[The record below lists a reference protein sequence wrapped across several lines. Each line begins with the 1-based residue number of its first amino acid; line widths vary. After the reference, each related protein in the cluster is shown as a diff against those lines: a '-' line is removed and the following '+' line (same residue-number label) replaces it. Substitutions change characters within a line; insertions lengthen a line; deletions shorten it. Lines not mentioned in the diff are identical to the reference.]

1 MTTMPAMAGSSSTT
15 AISTKKACCGP
26 AGPAT
31 SSPACRFGPDKT
43 LWAFDCNAH
52 AVLRYGPDGKELPR
66 IKFVDRSFSNI
77 NFTADGN
84 VLFGEHLVGNTIK
97 LPPERPLGTT
107 LAKMPGS
114 DRFGDGHVFK
124 FTPDGKLLKE
134 YATETHGGMAGFLGA
149 TTASL
154 APDNRTLVY
163 CSETG
168 TRVFQY
174 DIVAD
179 KQLPDLIT
187 LQPGAGEMALLAQH
201 LPDGTLLYM
210 KANFKTGFK
219 LDHLKANGELIKSW
233 DLPGPGWA
241 TVIPLAGAR
250 RTAAR
255 QLLYRHGGQVRHAER
270 RHHRQSGN
278 RRQALTG
285 RPRAV
290 SRLNAETVGAASAA
304 IFFRRRSRLKPLLRP
319 LLPGQDAAVE
329 GPEGSGVF
337 QAGVDR

>member
-1 MTTMPAMAGSSSTT
+1 MGTSHLIAGL
-15 AISTKKACCGP
+15 
-26 AGPAT
+26 
-31 SSPACRFGPDKT
+31 RFGPDKT

-52 AVLRYGPDGKELPR
+52 AVLRFGPDGKELPR
-66 IKFVDRSFSNI
+66 IKFADRSFSNI

-84 VLFGEHLVGNTIK
+84 VLLGEHLVGNTIK

-114 DRFGDGHVFK
+114 DRFGDGHIFK

-201 LPDGTLLYM
+201 LPDGTLLYV

-219 LDHLKANGELIKSW
+219 LDHLKANAEVIKSW

-241 TVIPLAGAR
+241 TVIPLQNPAYCCSAISLPALLPSSTCRPATLGAK
-250 RTAAR
+250 
-255 QLLYRHGGQVRHAER
+255 
-270 RHHRQSGN
+270 
-278 RRQALTG
+278 
-285 RPRAV
+285 
-290 SRLNAETVGAASAA
+290 AETGVK
-304 IFFRRRSRLKPLLRP
+304 RSLAGLAQY
-319 LLPGQDAAVE
+319 PG
-329 GPEGSGVF
+329 
-337 QAGVDR
+337 